1 MMELS
6 LGGLLGAVLGAMIG
20 AASYAALIGRLD
32 GVLRSM
38 EGADAERKD
47 LEAEVSLMRRAIL
60 GFDVVLCTAI
70 GYWLGARYL
79 SPALGAE

>member
-6 LGGLLGAVLGAMIG
+6 LGGLLGAIAGAMIG
-20 AASYAALIGRLD
+20 GVAYAAVIGRLD
-32 GVLRSM
+32 VALRSM

-47 LEAEVSLMRRAIL
+47 LEADVSLMRRAIL

-70 GYWLGARYL
+70 GYWLGAKYL

>member
-6 LGGLLGAVLGAMIG
+6 LGALLGAIAGAMIG
-20 AASYAALIGRLD
+20 AVGYAALIGWLD
-32 GVLRSM
+32 GVLRSV
-38 EGADAERKD
+38 EGADEERKD
-47 LEAEVSLMRRAIL
+47 LESDVSLMRRAIL

-79 SPALGAE
+79 GPAFGAE